1 MKLSEFDPSLYH
13 SARLRLIPSNTIKQ
27 KASEQLPLTVSLTTI
42 PTLYRVFLTKKFSFL
57 FKIKVLFYI
66 DLAICVTY

>member
-42 PTLYRVFLTKKFSFL
+42 PTRLGKVALTIAKL
-57 FKIKVLFYI
+57 I
-66 DLAICVTY
+66 